1 MDRKKIIMT
10 EIDKF
15 LKNNPNFDSL
25 CMRNVLFLEVS
36 EYLDN
41 FNDFVKSVFSD
52 EGETLAN
59 LVLSNIDLTNEIQ
72 LADNVRFYLENAI
85 LHSLTNSKFPNS

>member
-1 MDRKKIIMT
+1 MDRKKIIMA

-25 CMRNVLFLEVS
+25 CMRNFLFLEVS

-52 EGETLAN
+52 EGDVSTN
-59 LVLSNIDLTNEIQ
+59 CILSNIDLTNEIQ
-72 LADNVRFYLENAI
+72 LADNVRFDLENAI
-85 LHSLTNSKFPNS
+85 LCSLIDSKFPNS

>member
-25 CMRNVLFLEVS
+25 CMRNFLFLEVS

-72 LADNVRFYLENAI
+72 LADNVRLYLENAI
-85 LHSLTNSKFPNS
+85 LHSLTKSKCPKA